1 MTNAADT
8 ALRRFP
14 KADQALARE
23 VLGVRPPLSMEKV
36 LRRWVGAS
44 TRKVEAARI
53 HFRIHPAPAA
63 LGMAPAVV
71 DDPLMAAVVDAR
83 AGRPRWEAAWRLR
96 GDVRIT
102 SGHPLVFVNGRLVAE
117 SVTVEDDT
125 DGPIWRHY
133 ARQALRRPTIE
144 VDRAVLCR
152 EPWDAN
158 YWHLLDGVLPRFAMA
173 SALGIDPEIPAIV
186 SGAFVE
192 QHGRKLAGTGF
203 ATERP
208 LVVQKEGQTVRCREL
223 YLLRPASV
231 PSHWMADV
239 MARIPDEPAGS
250 SAARR
255 IHCRRAP
262 KSGLGRT
269 AENTAEIDGIFRD
282 AGFAVIDPTD
292 MTIARQKAIFS
303 AAETIAGI
311 NGAAF
316 ANGLFRHGRTLA
328 IGSLISANW
337 MSTVFPTMARVHG
350 FRFVGHVVRP
360 SGDDMSAGMFVP
372 PDAVR
377 RLIDRIL

>member
-1 MTNAADT
+1 M
-8 ALRRFP
+8 
-14 KADQALARE
+14 
-23 VLGVRPPLSMEKV
+23 
-36 LRRWVGAS
+36 
-44 TRKVEAARI
+44 EAARI
-53 HFRIHPAPAA
+53 HYRSHPAPAA
-63 LGMAPAVV
+63 LGSAPAVV
-71 DDPLMAAVVDAR
+71 DDPLMASVVRAR
-83 AGRPRWEAAWRLR
+83 AERPRWEAAWCLR

-102 SGHPLVFVNGRLVAE
+102 SGHPLVFVNGRLVPE
-117 SVTVEDDT
+117 SVSVDDYT
-125 DGPIWRHY
+125 GGPLWRHY
-133 ARQALRRPTIE
+133 ARQAFRRPAIE
-144 VDRAVLCR
+144 IDRAVLCR

-173 SALGIDPEIPAIV
+173 AALGIAPEIPAIV
-186 SGAFVE
+186 SSAFVE

-208 LVVQKEGQTVRCREL
+208 LVVQNEGQTVRCREL

-250 SAARR
+250 GVARR

-269 AENTAEIDGIFRD
+269 AENTAEIDRIFRD
-282 AGFAVIDPTD
+282 AGFSVIDPTD
-292 MTIARQKAIFS
+292 MTLARQKAIFS

-360 SGDDMSAGMFVP
+360 SGNDMSAGMFVP